1 MGNGDR
7 KPDEA
12 SIHEA
17 NDRTVRQLLDYLLTS
32 KGFTG
37 YFSGRCVNGKIEI
50 LKFEHTHPVDSHGE
64 MKEAVRH
71 DPEKL

>member
-7 KPDEA
+7 QKDVTK
-12 SIHEA
+12 IYEA
-17 NDRTVRQLLDYLLTS
+17 NRRTADQLLDYLLTS
-32 KGFTG
+32 HGFTG
-37 YFSGRCVNGKIEI
+37 YFSGRCVDGRIV
-50 LKFEHTHPVDSHGE
+50 LMKFEHTHPVDAHGD